1 MSELSAVDCD
11 ATAFHLVWADGSRA
25 ECPHIWLRDNDP
37 GELHPHTR
45 ERLFDLKSVSLDIR
59 PESWQLGPS
68 QLVVKWPEKSSD
80 SHYPL
85 DWLLAHRPG
94 ERRSDPARVDRSYWS
109 AEDLRDIPRF
119 DAMSCRQSAPV
130 LMDAL
135 QTAKR
140 LGLVIFDALQ
150 DNEKA
155 GESLG
160 ELIGFMRRTNFGT
173 TFEVVNKPSPNNLAY
188 TALPLPLHTD
198 LPNQEQV
205 PGYQFLHCLRNSVRG
220 GGSTFAD
227 GFQICSDL
235 RAQLPEEFDLLSRLK
250 IPWRFHDAN
259 DDVRYRRSIIDLDSA
274 GELSALSFNAHIA
287 DVPDLPSAQLRD
299 FYQAY
304 QNLMLRISDP
314 QYQISHALQPG
325 EMVMF
330 DNRRVLHGREGFDP
344 ASGERHLRGFYV
356 EHNEVDSRIR
366 TLAAG

>member
-11 ATAFHLVWADGSRA
+11 ATAFHLLWADGSRA

-59 PESWQLGPS
+59 PESWQLEAS
-68 QLVVKWPEKSSD
+68 QLVVQWPEKSSD

-94 ERRSDPARVDRSYWS
+94 ERRSDPALVDRSYWS
-109 AEDLRDIPRF
+109 SRDLRDIPRF
-119 DAMSCRQSAPV
+119 DAMSCRHSASL

-140 LGLVIFDALQ
+140 LGLVIFDGLE
-150 DNEKA
+150 DDELA

-160 ELIGFMRRTNFGT
+160 ELIGFKRRTNFGT

-205 PGYQFLHCLRNSVRG
+205 PGYQFLHCLRNSVQG

-235 RAQLPEEFDLLSRLK
+235 RAQLPEEFDLLSKLK

-259 DDVRYRRSIIDLDSA
+259 DDVRYRRSIIDLDST

-304 QNLMLRISDP
+304 QSLMLRISDP
-314 QYQISHALQPG
+314 RYLISHALQPG

-366 TLAAG
+366 TLAAV